1 MCYKPVSRLPT
12 AGRNRVLGDA
22 WMKRSLQLPLAIA
35 LALGATN
42 ALALGLGP
50 VHVKSKLNQP
60 LDAEIPV
67 IQGTAGEAEGLL
79 ASLAGAEDFE
89 RVGLNRSRLSVP
101 LDFVV
106 TKNAKG
112 EVIIKV
118 TSQEPVRD
126 AFLDL
131 LVEANWPKGRL
142 LREYAILLDPPVSA
156 PAITRSAP
164 VASAPASPGTV
175 TLVRRPRPEQA
186 PPAAAPKPARAAAS
200 APAAAPESPAS
211 ESKAVAGQ
219 HKVEA
224 GDTLSAI
231 ASAEAAS
238 AGVSRNQMM
247 MALYKHNQGAFY
259 RENIN
264 TLKRGAILRI
274 PSAAEA
280 KDIGTAQEA
289 AALVQAQVEDWRG
302 GRASPTLVA
311 DAGTVAPAAPEK
323 KAKAV
328 ASNAKAPSERLEL
341 VPPKAGK
348 DSLAMADR
356 PGSGGGGSTAMTE
369 LRSELARAKES
380 LSSRDQETGEL
391 RSRVRELE
399 DIQGKND
406 RLLSLKDSEIAELQR
421 KLKEMQ
427 DGKGKDKG
435 AAAVTAAAAVAAS
448 ATAPSAK
455 DEPKKEDIW
464 GRAEVAATA
473 KPDAA
478 TQKPVDAAKPADAPK
493 AADANATKP
502 ADAPKTAD
510 AATNAADAAKPA
522 DATKPGEAAP
532 VTSDAGKSPVSE
544 AVPLADSPTTKT
556 EASAPAA
563 AGASATASPA
573 ASVAAPVKPAAVPAK
588 PATAKPAAKPKPRVA
603 APPAPWYE
611 APWVLPAAGG
621 GALLV
626 GLLAFLGLRKRKP
639 AEKAVR
645 PSIADAFGASPLAAD
660 TGAADGFDTGE
671 GSLREQ
677 IAADPSNLG
686 LRLELLSI
694 HYAERA
700 TGKFED
706 AAAEMHQYV
715 TDPNALEWQEAVA
728 MGQEIAPSNPL
739 FATAGAYGEAFS
751 PEPDSFGTARAAS
764 QDFGPFDPVEDFDLP
779 DPEPA
784 YAAPKAE
791 HVEFAASS
799 PKDDNDY
806 GFNLDEV
813 FDAGTQAQPAD
824 AEKSFGFDDLPPLDF
839 DAHAPAEVP
848 PAPIAASTPAAV
860 DADED
865 FLLGDDAI
873 GTKLDLAKAYMD
885 MGDPDG
891 ARSML
896 DEVIAEGN
904 DAQKTEARRLLAEM
918 R

>member
-89 RVGLNRSRLSVP
+89 RVGLNRSRLNVP
-101 LDFVV
+101 LDFAV

-186 PPAAAPKPARAAAS
+186 PPAAPRPARAAAT
-200 APAAAPESPAS
+200 APAAAPESPAP
-211 ESKAVAGQ
+211 ESKVVAGQ

-231 ASAEAAS
+231 ASAEAAT

-280 KDIGTAQEA
+280 KDVGTAREA
-289 AALVQAQVEDWRG
+289 AALVQAQIEDWRG

-311 DAGTVAPAAPEK
+311 DAGTAAPATHAAPEK

-328 ASNAKAPSERLEL
+328 ASSAKAPSERLEL

-356 PGSGGGGSTAMTE
+356 PGSGGGGSAALTE
-369 LRSELARAKES
+369 LRSELARTKES

-435 AAAVTAAAAVAAS
+435 AAAATAAAAVAAS
-448 ATAPSAK
+448 AMAPSAK
-455 DEPKKEDIW
+455 DEPKKDEIW

-473 KPDAA
+473 KPDVAS
-478 TQKPVDAAKPADAPK
+478 QKPLDAAKPADAPK

-510 AATNAADAAKPA
+510 AAPKAADAAKPG
-522 DATKPGEAAP
+522 DAAP
-532 VTSDAGKSPVSE
+532 VASDAGKSPVSE
-544 AVPLADSPTTKT
+544 AVPLADSPATKT
-556 EASAPAA
+556 EAGDPAA

-573 ASVAAPVKPAAVPAK
+573 ASAAAPAKPAATPAK
-588 PATAKPAAKPKPRVA
+588 PATAKPAAKPKPRVV

-626 GLLAFLGLRKRKP
+626 GLLAFLGLRKRKS

-671 GSLREQ
+671 GSLRQQ

-706 AAAEMHQYV
+706 AATEMHQYV

-751 PEPDSFGTARAAS
+751 PEPDAFGTASAAS

-784 YAAPKAE
+784 HAAPKAE

-799 PKDDNDY
+799 PKDDGDY

-813 FDAGTQAQPAD
+813 FDAGTQAQPVD
-824 AEKSFGFDDLPPLDF
+824 AEKGFGFDDLPPLDF
-839 DAHAPAEVP
+839 DADAPAEEP
-848 PAPIAASTPAAV
+848 SAPMAVSAPAAV
-860 DADED
+860 DADDD

-896 DEVIAEGN
+896 DEVIVEGN
-904 DAQKTEARRLLAEM
+904 DTQKAEARRLLAEM